1 MIINNTM
8 SEPTIKNLKIALVHD
23 WIIGGGAEKVIYEL
37 HQMFPD
43 APIYTSYC
51 SDEWRKKLDDKVVTG
66 WLQHFPRLRKFMVI
80 PRIWWFEK
88 LNLSSFDV
96 VISTSGNGEAFS
108 VKTSPNTLHIN
119 YCHTPT
125 HYYWRHYK
133 QYLANP
139 GFGIFNPVVRFFLRL
154 LTSPLRKWDFRAAQR
169 ADVMVANST
178 HIQKDIKKYYK
189 RDSIVIHPP
198 VDTNRFKQTKYPKKD
213 YYLSLGRQVPQK
225 FVHIIVEACNEL
237 GLPLVV
243 AGNGPENT
251 KLMSIAGPT
260 ITFDNSKFSDEKV
273 VEYMASA
280 KAFIFPSLEDFG
292 ITPVEAMSAGTPV
305 LAYRNGGAIDYVIP
319 GKTGDFFTEQT
330 TESLVASLRSFDP
343 DSYKQSDLE
352 KVSSEFSTQIFRK
365 KILEL
370 LNTKTNLHV

>member
-1 MIINNTM
+1 
-8 SEPTIKNLKIALVHD
+8 
-23 WIIGGGAEKVIYEL
+23 
-37 HQMFPD
+37 
-43 APIYTSYC
+43 
-51 SDEWRKKLDDKVVTG
+51 
-66 WLQHFPRLRKFMVI
+66 
-80 PRIWWFEK
+80 
-88 LNLSSFDV
+88 
-96 VISTSGNGEAFS
+96 
-108 VKTSPNTLHIN
+108 
-119 YCHTPT
+119 
-125 HYYWRHYK
+125 
-133 QYLANP
+133 
-139 GFGIFNPVVRFFLRL
+139 
-154 LTSPLRKWDFRAAQR
+154 
-169 ADVMVANST
+169 
-178 HIQKDIKKYYK
+178 
-189 RDSIVIHPP
+189 
-198 VDTNRFKQTKYPKKD
+198 
-213 YYLSLGRQVPQK
+213 LSLGRQVPQK

-251 KLMSIAGPT
+251 NLMNIAGPT

-273 VEYMASA
+273 AEYMASA

-352 KVSSEFSTQIFRK
+352 KVSSEFSPQVFRK

-370 LNTKTNLHV
+370 LKTKTNIQV